1 MSRKLTHLLRV
12 SLALILL
19 AGSASAADQDAAMQK
34 MREQLRN
41 ALLQLRTAQT
51 ERDTLSVAK
60 TQLEQDKTALQQKF
74 DTLVKQSAEDKALS
88 DKTIAGM
95 DTKIAQQ
102 DTQIAQLKE
111 SLQKWQAS
119 QAEAVELAKKTEA
132 ERQKLAAR
140 KAELE
145 HQVGE
150 QKRKNTEMFRIGNEI
165 LTRYEKF
172 GLGTAIG
179 RKEPFVGTTRVKL
192 QNLVQDYGDKLAEQ
206 KIKP

>member
-1 MSRKLTHLLRV
+1 MSRKLTTILGF
-12 SLALILL
+12 SLAVLL
-19 AGSASAADQDAAMQK
+19 LFGGAAHAQQDAAMAK

-60 TQLEQDKTALQQKF
+60 TQLEQDKKALQEKF
-74 DTLVKQSAEDKALS
+74 DALVKQSAEDKALS

-95 DTKIAQQ
+95 DTKIAQNE
-102 DTQIAQLKE
+102 TQITQLKA
-111 SLQKWQAS
+111 SLEKWQAS
-119 QAEAVELAKKTEA
+119 QAQAVELAKKTEG
-132 ERQKLAAR
+132 ERQKLAIR

-145 HQVGE
+145 NQVAD

-172 GLGTAIG
+172 GLGTAITA
-179 RKEPFVGTTRVKL
+179 REPFIGTTRVKL
-192 QNLVQDYGDKLAEQ
+192 QNLVQDYGDKLVEQ